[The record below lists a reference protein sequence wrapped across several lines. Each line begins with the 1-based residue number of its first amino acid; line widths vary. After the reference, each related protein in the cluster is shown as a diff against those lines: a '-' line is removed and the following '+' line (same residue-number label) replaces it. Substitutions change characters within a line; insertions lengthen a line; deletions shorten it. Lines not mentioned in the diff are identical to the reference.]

1 MKILMSIGVLI
12 VLSGCIS
19 TGGGRS
25 SSGGALRLA
34 QASPVEATPIR
45 SGPCPGF
52 TAGITELEHVMAA
65 EQALMSV
72 MN

>member
-1 MKILMSIGVLI
+1 MRYFLLI
-12 VLSGCIS
+12 VAVTVSGCMS
-19 TGGGRS
+19 TGGGHS
-25 SSGGALRLA
+25 SSGSLRLA
-34 QASPVEATPIR
+34 QASSAESTPIR

-52 TAGITELEHVMAA
+52 TAGITELEQIMAA

>member
-1 MKILMSIGVLI
+1 MRYFLLI
-12 VLSGCIS
+12 VAVMVSGCMS

-25 SSGGALRLA
+25 SSGGLRLA
-34 QASPVEATPIR
+34 LASPAESTPIR